1 MTSLYPGMK
10 YPQITSNSNPN
21 STSTTISANSLK
33 QSNNNRLLTGGAGVA
48 PTLSSPTTINVPQFQ
63 SSGTNNSP
71 TTANSVIQ
79 KSSQIS
85 TQSLSNSQYDK
96 YAFIKG
102 GKKKCKSTKYKKK
115 CKSTKYKRKYKSKS
129 KSKKH
134 KEKKY
139 K

>member
-85 TQSLSNSQYDK
+85 TQSLSNCLLYTSPSPRD
-96 YAFIKG
+96 
-102 GKKKCKSTKYKKK
+102 S
-115 CKSTKYKRKYKSKS
+115 
-129 KSKKH
+129 
-134 KEKKY
+134 
-139 K
+139 